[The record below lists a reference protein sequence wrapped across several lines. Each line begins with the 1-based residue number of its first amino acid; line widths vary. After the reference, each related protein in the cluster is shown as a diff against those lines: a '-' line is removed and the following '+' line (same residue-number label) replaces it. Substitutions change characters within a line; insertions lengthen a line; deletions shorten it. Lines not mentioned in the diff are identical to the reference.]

1 MLGWTAGVGL
11 GELLPPP
18 AGVSCSGLPCWGSP
32 DRSEGNWR
40 GTDSEGLVPPCALI
54 VRRGTDSEGLV
65 SPRALIVR
73 RGTGSEG
80 LGTSTCPHGILGPAL
95 DLGHLLE
102 VSLEP
107 PGLGEAG
114 GDGKMYPCQEAEA
127 GARPRAQAQSPPRAC
142 WRLGPSEGSL
152 GRLPL
157 PEPPSRA
164 PSCPGSSG
172 WRTRPPPHR
181 PSPGLLQL
189 CLQGTPQWPLPSHL
203 LLQWEDVKA
212 QLGPTTQEHDLHSWR
227 PCRGTGARPR
237 AEGSGAA
244 WELAGNRDQG
254 SLRREEGRKGIRM
267 GVPGVWYVSLH
278 VFICHPTSLG
288 ESDGDTS
295 LQPSQ

>member
-142 WRLGPSEGSL
+142 WRLGPSEGVTGPPAPAGASKQGTL
-152 GRLPL
+152 MPRLLRLAYTPSSTQAL
-157 PEPPSRA
+157 PRA
-164 PSCPGSSG
+164 TSALPAGYAPVAAPV
-172 WRTRPPPHR
+172 PPPPPVGR
-181 PSPGLLQL
+181 CES
-189 CLQGTPQWPLPSHL
+189 TTWPHN
-203 LLQWEDVKA
+203 
-212 QLGPTTQEHDLHSWR
+212 
-227 PCRGTGARPR
+227 PR
-237 AEGSGAA
+237 A
-244 WELAGNRDQG
+244 
-254 SLRREEGRKGIRM
+254 
-267 GVPGVWYVSLH
+267 
-278 VFICHPTSLG
+278 
-288 ESDGDTS
+288 
-295 LQPSQ
+295 